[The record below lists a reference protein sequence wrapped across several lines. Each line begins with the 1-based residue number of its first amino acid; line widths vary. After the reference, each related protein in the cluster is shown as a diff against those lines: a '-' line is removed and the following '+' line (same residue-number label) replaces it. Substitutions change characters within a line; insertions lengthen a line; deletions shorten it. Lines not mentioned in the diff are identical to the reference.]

1 MKFEARVKYTHLD
14 PISGREKSVSETY
27 LLEAETF
34 GDAEIKTMKYMEIV
48 TNSTVIATIKKSDI
62 AEEIGD
68 LESEKFYKATVK
80 QSVIDELTGKE
91 SNQNVSLLIG
101 DMDIDGALT
110 LTNSWCSESIYD
122 TEITKIGLSGIIG
135 II

>member
-34 GDAEIKTMKYMEIV
+34 GDAEIKTMKYMETV

-91 SNQNVSLLIG
+91 SNQNVSLLVG
-101 DMDIDGALT
+101 NMNIDGALIYVHG
-110 LTNSWCSESIYD
+110 WCRASIYD
-122 TEITKIGLSGIIG
+122 TEITRIGLSGIIG